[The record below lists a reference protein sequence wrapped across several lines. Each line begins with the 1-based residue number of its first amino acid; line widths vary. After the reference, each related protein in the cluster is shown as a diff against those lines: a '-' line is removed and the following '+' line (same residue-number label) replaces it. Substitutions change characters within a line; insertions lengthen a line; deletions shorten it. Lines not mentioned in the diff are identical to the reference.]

1 MKIVR
6 EVIEKVVRYAP
17 NCIIIMVT
25 NPLDAVTQLA
35 LHISKFPRNRVFGQ
49 SGILDS
55 ARFRTFIA
63 QELNVSVKDVSTCV
77 LGGHG
82 DTMVSISR
90 LCTVGGVPITE
101 LLSKEKIDSLVERTV
116 KGGGEIVSLLKTGSA
131 FYAPAA
137 ATAQMVD
144 AIILDKK
151 EILPCA
157 VYLEGEYG
165 INGVVVGVPVK
176 LGKNGIEQIIE
187 LELTPEEDAAL
198 KKSANAVR
206 ELVEVMD
213 L

>member
-1 MKIVR
+1 
-6 EVIEKVVRYAP
+6 
-17 NCIIIMVT
+17 
-25 NPLDAVTQLA
+25 L
-35 LHISKFPRNRVFGQ
+35 GQ

-55 ARFRTFIA
+55 ARFRIFIA
-63 QELNVSVKDVSTCV
+63 QELDVSVKKVATCV

-82 DTMVSISR
+82 DTMVPVTR
-90 LCTVGGVPITE
+90 LCTVGGVPITG
-101 LLSKEKIDSLVERTV
+101 LLPKEKIDSLVERTI
-116 KGGGEIVSLLKTGSA
+116 KGGGEIVNLLKTGSA

-157 VYLEGEYG
+157 AYLEGEYG

-176 LGKNGIEQIIE
+176 LGRTGIERIIE
-187 LELTPEEDAAL
+187 LELTPNEDAAL

-206 ELVEVMD
+206 ELVRVMN